1 MEHAEETWEA
11 PDGARLYFQHWW
23 PESGP
28 QAVVVLIHGIGEH
41 SGRFRRLV
49 QALVSRGHAV
59 YALDLRGHG
68 RSPGQRGHL
77 MAWTEYRED
86 VRAFVS
92 AVAAREPGRPLFT
105 YGHSM
110 GGLIV
115 LDYVL
120 HHPEG
125 LRGTV
130 ISAAPFE
137 SVGVATPLLVTLA
150 RILSRL
156 WPRFSLQVPLEAAAL
171 SREPAHVADYLA
183 DPLVHRECSARWAV
197 ESLEAN
203 VWVKAHAADL
213 RLPLLLVHGEEDRIN
228 TAAGARR
235 FFADVP
241 RPDKRMH
248 LVPGG
253 YHEPHND
260 PGNEHVFQEVDDFLR
275 ARSGP

>member
-1 MEHAEETWEA
+1 MRMEHVEETWEA

-23 PESGP
+23 PEAGP

-92 AVAAREPGRPLFT
+92 TVAAREPGRPLFT

-120 HHPEG
+120 H
-125 LRGTV
+125 
-130 ISAAPFE
+130 
-137 SVGVATPLLVTLA
+137 
-150 RILSRL
+150 LSL
-156 WPRFSLQVPLEAAAL
+156 I
-171 SREPAHVADYLA
+171 H
-183 DPLVHRECSARWAV
+183 
-197 ESLEAN
+197 
-203 VWVKAHAADL
+203 
-213 RLPLLLVHGEEDRIN
+213 I
-228 TAAGARR
+228 
-235 FFADVP
+235 
-241 RPDKRMH
+241 
-248 LVPGG
+248 
-253 YHEPHND
+253 
-260 PGNEHVFQEVDDFLR
+260 
-275 ARSGP
+275 